1 MSILCSR
8 SGHMGKLSGEILAR
22 GSVLEGLVGSDRMIV
37 SLPDLECLLHDG
49 QFDVPVV
56 TLPGRTAGS
65 TIESLDAAIELGG
78 LERQHRVG
86 NSPDLTGRLDLG
98 LIPSL
103 CPRCL
108 PMWF

>member
-1 MSILCSR
+1 MSIICSR
-8 SGHMGKLSGEILAR
+8 SRHVGKLSGEILAR
-22 GSVLEGLVGSDRMIV
+22 GSVLEGLVGSDRIIV
-37 SLPDLECLLHDG
+37 S
-49 QFDVPVV
+49 
-56 TLPGRTAGS
+56 LPGRTAGS

>member
-37 SLPDLECLLHDG
+37 SLPDPECLLHDG

-56 TLPGRTAGS
+56 AFPKFTVSGAS
-65 TIESLDAAIELGG
+65 NSLDAAIELGG
-78 LERQHRVG
+78 LERQHRAG
-86 NSPDLTGRLDLG
+86 YSPDLTGRLDLG